1 MKTFARLI
9 RRYVLAASLITLLIV
24 VVTLGVLAAWGY
36 RYTDPYNKNA
46 YTALAVAE
54 ALHAENGA
62 FVFDNAHTP
71 AEWMDGYAWAMV
83 LDDDGSV
90 IWEYA
95 LPENLPRHY
104 TAREQAAFV
113 RWFLDD
119 YPVFTWVEDYGLFVI
134 AMPRGS
140 MVRYNV
146 YSYPDTVRNLLH
158 GVVPVLWVLVGLV
171 LLGCLLVSWQSSR
184 SLKQLTAG
192 LDALARGQTA
202 VLPIRG
208 FTAELAEK
216 LNQTSAQLQKRNEII
231 ARRDNARTNWIAGV
245 SHDIRTPLALIL
257 GWAEQLEQNDALPA
271 DARAK
276 AGGIC
281 AQSERIR
288 SLIEDLNLTSKL
300 QYGAQPL
307 RRSPVAVGAFLR
319 RVAADFWEGPL
330 AERGELELDQTP
342 EAARV
347 VLNADEALLR
357 RALENLLSNSVRH
370 NAGPVRIRLRAAVL
384 EDCLRLAVL
393 DDGAGY
399 PPQVLAALY
408 AREEPENAPHILG
421 LHVVEQIAEGHGG
434 RAVFTQ
440 AVPQGARAVL
450 ILPLHYGGEIQK
462 PKK

>member
-24 VVTLGVLAAWGY
+24 VVTLGLLAAWGY

-54 ALHAENGA
+54 ALHEENGA
-62 FVFDNAHTP
+62 LVFDSAHTP

-104 TAREQAAFV
+104 TAREQATFV

-146 YSYPDTVRNLLH
+146 YSYPDTVRNLLY
-158 GVVPVLWVLVGLV
+158 GVVPALWVLVGLV

-202 VLPIRG
+202 VLPTRG

-257 GWAEQLEQNDALPA
+257 GWAEQLEGDEALPA
-271 DARAK
+271 AARQK
-276 AGGIC
+276 ARGVRT
-281 AQSERIR
+281 QSERIR

-307 RRSPVAVGAFLR
+307 RRQEAQA
-319 RVAADFWEGPL
+319 GPL
-330 AERGELELDQTP
+330 LRGLVARFCDSPAGESCTLTLEQTP
-342 EAARV
+342 AAEQARV
-347 VLNADEALLR
+347 SVDEALLG
-357 RALENLLSNSVRH
+357 RAVENLLGNSVRH
-370 NAGPVRIRLRAAVL
+370 NAAPVQ
-384 EDCLRLAVL
+384 LAVRADCVGGKL
-393 DDGAGY
+393 QWRFTDDGAGY
-399 PPQVLAALY
+399 PPTVLAAL
-408 AREEPENAPHILG
+408 RQPEETDNAPHILG
-421 LHVVEQIAEGHGG
+421 LHVVEQIVAAHGG
-434 RAVFTQ
+434 SAHFGPNR
-440 AVPQGARAVL
+440 PKGAYAVL
-450 ILPLHYGGEIQK
+450 TLPLLPQNAEK
-462 PKK
+462 TN

>member
-1 MKTFARLI
+1 MKTFTRLI
-9 RRYVLAASLITLLIV
+9 RRYVLAVAGVILLLLVLGIGTIFWVGWRYGTAADAQKYFSWKIASGMVQQDGTLA
-24 VVTLGVLAAWGY
+24 LG
-36 RYTDPYNKNA
+36 P
-46 YTALAVAE
+46 E
-54 ALHAENGA
+54 
-62 FVFDNAHTP
+62 HTP
-71 AEWMDGYAWAMV
+71 EEWMEGYAWAMV
-83 LDDDGSV
+83 LGDDGSV
-90 IWEYA
+90 RWSYQ
-95 LPENLPRHY
+95 LPEELEHAY
-104 TAREQAAFV
+104 TPAEVAGFAR
-113 RWFLDD
+113 WYLGG
-119 YPVFTWVEDYGLFVI
+119 YPVTCWAQDYGLFVI
-134 AMPRGS
+134 AKPIDSVAKYNFNASPALIQDAVRGF
-140 MVRYNV
+140 
-146 YSYPDTVRNLLH
+146 PLLLL
-158 GVVPVLWVLVGLV
+158 GGIGLV
-171 LLGCLLVSWQSSR
+171 ALFGVWFSWRGARRLQEM
-184 SLKQLTAG
+184 AEG
-192 LDALARGQTA
+192 LDALTHGQT
-202 VLPIRG
+202 VQLSTEG
-208 FTAELAEK
+208 FAGELADK

-434 RAVFTQ
+434 RAVLTQ